1 MSPLTVFVWSLA
13 SLAAVAALG
22 LLWVAVKSRDFDA
35 PTPVDFELEDEDD
48 DADET
53 FLVDEIRLWRRKAE
67 ALDELLPAAKECR
80 DACAACFRAAG
91 RIGPNAFS
99 EMSAEAREAGVTDG
113 FGRRLDACIKRCAEI
128 EGGAA

>member
-1 MSPLTVFVWSLA
+1 MSEIAVVLSLLGLIA
-13 SLAAVAALG
+13 GAG
-22 LLWVAVKSRDFDA
+22 LLWFAVEHFKFDA
-35 PTPVDFELEDEDD
+35 PTPVDFELDDEED

-53 FLVDEIRLWRRKAE
+53 FLVDDIRLWRRKAE